1 MTQGTGLKMYN
12 WMHRRANISKSQ
24 TQATLKDDE
33 TERGSAT
40 LRLDVKSLGNV
51 GKQDSQY
58 DQLHRKCVDRSKPR
72 SQRQVNETRG
82 SSNAIIH
89 ILEGLREI

>member
-1 MTQGTGLKMYN
+1 MYY
-12 WMHRRANISKSQ
+12 WAHRRANISKSQ

-33 TERGSAT
+33 TERCSAT
-40 LRLDVKSLGNV
+40 LRLDVKSLVNV
-51 GKQDSQY
+51 GKQEKTDNMTNCIENV
-58 DQLHRKCVDRSKPR
+58 LDRSKPG

-82 SSNAIIH
+82 SSIAIIH

>member
-1 MTQGTGLKMYN
+1 MYN

-51 GKQDSQY
+51 GKQEKTANMTNCIENVLTEASPGVRD
-58 DQLHRKCVDRSKPR
+58 K
-72 SQRQVNETRG
+72 
-82 SSNAIIH
+82 
-89 ILEGLREI
+89 